1 MWAAA
6 SSVAYLPMAYVPRR
20 CPAGCRN
27 AFAMRLLAVFSR
39 ESSSSVALEVEART
53 DGAGGGAG
61 RGLSVAE
68 R

>member
-1 MWAAA
+1 MIW
-6 SSVAYLPMAYVPRR
+6 
-20 CPAGCRN
+20 PAD
-27 AFAMRLLAVFSR
+27 V
-39 ESSSSVALEVEART
+39 SSVALEVEART

>member
-1 MWAAA
+1 
-6 SSVAYLPMAYVPRR
+6 MAYVPRR

-39 ESSSSVALEVEART
+39 ESSRSESSRVVALEVEART

>member
-1 MWAAA
+1 
-6 SSVAYLPMAYVPRR
+6 
-20 CPAGCRN
+20 
-27 AFAMRLLAVFSR
+27 MRLLAVFSR
-39 ESSSSVALEVEART
+39 ESSRSESSRVVALEVEART